1 MTVNELMI
9 GNIVEYNDTSMT
21 VLGIMGNTVIL
32 DGVNSLIDIELI
44 SPVVLSEEMLSVI
57 GFESSFVGDSREYS
71 KGGFRINHIFKGE
84 LEGKVYISFSGVKY
98 ENYDA
103 IKYVHR
109 IQNLITTTS

>member
-21 VLGIMGNTVIL
+21 VLGIMQNSVIL

-44 SPVVLSEEMLSVI
+44 SPILLSENILLSI
-57 GFESSFVGDSREYS
+57 GFQLELTAKTRQYK
-71 KGGFRINHIFKGE
+71 KGLVRNNYVFDGRLK
-84 LEGKVYISFSGVKY
+84 GKVFIAFANIVY